1 MQGETAMEKTISD
14 LVKSQPM
21 FEAGWYY
28 GKAQPSGAVE
38 FSQKELQWM
47 KLHYKKMINEI
58 DANVQQYFVRVDR
71 AGRNPDK
78 HLVKNFK
85 AYRKFLSEIQ
95 RKVKKA
101 LNNGSW

>member
-1 MQGETAMEKTISD
+1 MEKTISD
-14 LVKSQPM
+14 IFKSQPM

-28 GKAQPSGAVE
+28 GKAQPSGAIE

-47 KLHYKKMINEI
+47 KVSFKKQINDI
-58 DANVQQYFVRVDR
+58 DSRIESHIDWYIQPNKRYIKQ
-71 AGRNPDK
+71 
-78 HLVKNFK
+78 LK

>member
-1 MQGETAMEKTISD
+1 MEKTISD
-14 LVKSQPM
+14 IFKSQPL

-28 GKAQPSGAVE
+28 GKAQPSGAIE

-47 KLHYKKMINEI
+47 KSTYKGIINGI
-58 DANVQQYFVRVDR
+58 DATIEHYSERYPNLKDGYINR
-71 AGRNPDK
+71 
-78 HLVKNFK
+78 LKN
-85 AYRKFLSEIQ
+85 YRKFLSEIQ

>member
-1 MQGETAMEKTISD
+1 MQGETTMEKTISD
-14 LVKSQPM
+14 IFKSQPL

-47 KLHYKKMINEI
+47 KLQYKEKIKAIDYNIEYQIAWFKQNENYI
-58 DANVQQYFVRVDR
+58 KQ
-71 AGRNPDK
+71 
-78 HLVKNFK
+78 LK

-101 LNNGSW
+101 LNAGSW

>member
-1 MQGETAMEKTISD
+1 MEKTISD
-14 LVKSQPM
+14 IFKSQPL

-28 GKAQPSGAVE
+28 GKAQPSSAVE
-38 FSQKELQWM
+38 FSQKELQYL
-47 KLHYKKMINEI
+47 KQHYKVQIYNIDARIDLHYEESCICKTP
-58 DANVQQYFVRVDR
+58 VDKR
-71 AGRNPDK
+71 YIK
-78 HLVKNFK
+78 QLK

>member
-14 LVKSQPM
+14 IFKSQPL

-28 GKAQPSGAVE
+28 GKAQPSSAIE

-47 KLHYKKMINEI
+47 KLHYKKEINTI
-58 DANVQQYFVRVDR
+58 DYNIEYQIAWFKQNERYIKQ
-71 AGRNPDK
+71 
-78 HLVKNFK
+78 LK

-101 LNNGSW
+101 LNAGSW

>member
-1 MQGETAMEKTISD
+1 MQGETAMEKTISEIF
-14 LVKSQPM
+14 KSQPL

-28 GKAQPSGAVE
+28 GKAQPSSAVV

-47 KLHYKKMINEI
+47 KLQYKEKIKAIDYNIEHQIAWFKQNENYI
-58 DANVQQYFVRVDR
+58 KQ
-71 AGRNPDK
+71 
-78 HLVKNFK
+78 LK

-101 LNNGSW
+101 LNAGSW

>member
-1 MQGETAMEKTISD
+1 MEKTISD
-14 LVKSQPM
+14 IFKSQPL

-28 GKAQPSGAVE
+28 GKTQPSGAIE

-47 KLHYKKMINEI
+47 KLHYKTEIKTIDYNIEFRIAWFKQNENYI
-58 DANVQQYFVRVDR
+58 KQ
-71 AGRNPDK
+71 
-78 HLVKNFK
+78 LK